1 MEPIP
6 RNIRL
11 VKRVYWLIRHRWIA
25 VAGVLLA
32 TFLADKVFELSVHVY
47 ALYSTGVFLAV
58 YNALCLLILNH
69 AVKLENHKFF
79 SIVNKSVHTQI
90 ALDLII
96 LTVLLHFSG
105 GIENPFIIYFVFH
118 MVIASILLS
127 VRTSYLYATLV
138 IFLLTLLVL
147 LEYRQIIPH
156 YCLEGFIAR
165 DIHRDGR
172 HIVGTLFVFMTT
184 LYLVV
189 YMTSSIA
196 EQLRNQEE
204 AYWQANAQLKQKD
217 RIKDEYVSRVTHDIK
232 AHLAAIQSC
241 LDVAANKTIGTLND
255 QQSEFV
261 GRASKRTRTLSAF
274 IRTLLELTQLR
285 LNNQLKKE
293 VFSLRDSIHN
303 AVDAVK
309 IKAANKQITL
319 SCTIEPSVD
328 RIFGNKLAVV
338 EMVTNLLLNAIKY
351 TPQSGSV
358 EINAKVQD
366 GFVLTEVTDTGIG
379 IPEDEL
385 PYIFDEFYRAA
396 NARETEK
403 DGTGLG
409 LSIVKQIIERLGGE
423 IWVESRENIGSTFKF
438 KLPKAD

>member
-1 MEPIP
+1 M
-6 RNIRL
+6 
-11 VKRVYWLIRHRWIA
+11 A
-25 VAGVLLA
+25 VPGVLLA

-47 ALYSTGVFLAV
+47 ALYSTGLFLVV
-58 YNALCLLILNH
+58 YNVVCLRVLNH
-69 AVKLENHKFF
+69 AVKIENQKFF
-79 SIVNKSVHTQI
+79 SFVNKSVNTQI
-90 ALDLII
+90 ALDLVV

-118 MVIASILLS
+118 MVIASILLP
-127 VRTSYLYATLV
+127 VRTSYLHATLA

-156 YCLEGFIAR
+156 YCLEGFIVR

-172 HIVGTLFVFMTT
+172 QIVGSLFVFMTT

-204 AYWQANAQLKQKD
+204 AYWQANTQLRQKD

-232 AHLAAIQSC
+232 GHLAAIHSC

-261 GRASKRTRTLSAF
+261 GRALKRTRTLSAF
-274 IRTLLELTQLR
+274 IRTLLELTQMR
-285 LNNQLKKE
+285 LDNKLKKE
-293 VFSLRDSIHN
+293 VFSLGDSIRD
-303 AVDAVK
+303 ALDAVK
-309 IKAANKQITL
+309 IKAEKKQITV
-319 SCTIEPSVD
+319 SCKIEPAVD
-328 RIFGNKLAVV
+328 RILGNRFAVV

-351 TPQSGSV
+351 TPQNGSV
-358 EINAKVQD
+358 EVNANVQNK
-366 GFVLTEVTDTGIG
+366 FILTEINDTGIG
-379 IPEDEL
+379 IPQDEL

-396 NARETEK
+396 NARKTEK

-409 LSIVKQIIERLGGE
+409 LSIVKQIIERLDGE
-423 IWVESRENIGSTFKF
+423 IWVESREGIGSTFKF
-438 KLPKAD
+438 KLPRAD